1 MLSRIEDNWKGQD
14 QNWNMREQTFDSTN
28 AAPSPFSCAT
38 SLQAAATIRL
48 SFLDRGWTMDML
60 IVKSMKMNT
69 TLSPGTSREVFSS
82 VRYTVYQH
90 LEVLLERHGWINTIC
105 LVFLWRTEPKTPSS
119 CRWWPSS
126 RTRRGSWTSPRT
138 CTPPSR
144 RKETQG
150 WAVSNYFYFDR
161 IRLYIGSRG
170 ISLGML
176 RPHWLAQ
183 TPVCS
188 NSKYPVA
195 FRNNTLAG
203 K

>member
-1 MLSRIEDNWKGQD
+1 MLTNKSLCVVLELCQSYELWHWIICTPVVLALSYLLSLLCSLILSIHYTSRQHFTSSKSGIISCTWRCTWKGQD

-28 AAPSPFSCAT
+28 AAPSPSSCAT

-105 LVFLWRTEPKTPSS
+105 LVFLWRTVSEPGY
-119 CRWWPSS
+119 W
-126 RTRRGSWTSPRT
+126 
-138 CTPPSR
+138 
-144 RKETQG
+144 
-150 WAVSNYFYFDR
+150 R
-161 IRLYIGSRG
+161 ILRLYPVQSFL
-170 ISLGML
+170 ISC
-176 RPHWLAQ
+176 
-183 TPVCS
+183 CS
-188 NSKYPVA
+188 
-195 FRNNTLAG
+195 T
-203 K
+203 